1 MADNKN
7 LVKIGDLTFTD
18 EQVRE
23 LNELIMLKYV
33 TGESFTQLHNFQTGI
48 VTGKKI
54 GFVGEMGMVGV
65 KSTGCDPSVQAA
77 QISASEKTWTP
88 KEWEILLS
96 QCADDLEATLGV
108 YIRKL
113 NPESYDLT
121 NTAYMQLVAD
131 KLIEAMNKMFW
142 RIAWLGDEDAANF
155 DGSPAGEITDGIDA
169 KYFSLLDGFWKQIY
183 AVVAADASRRVTVAA
198 NAQSTYATQLNE
210 TNFSPLLAF
219 GYLQQLT
226 YNAHPALRQ
235 ATNKV
240 GLATRSFV
248 DRAEQY
254 LMEKSIVPTYEN
266 LVNGVQA
273 LRINGQLWVP
283 LDIWDEQIRAYQAD
297 GTKYIRPHR
306 ALLTTA
312 DNLAVGV
319 PATDRLERFDIWY
332 NKDERKNK
340 IEAIDKLDVKI
351 LQDNLVQVAY

>member
-1 MADNKN
+1 MAN
-7 LVKIGDLTFTD
+7 LIKIGDLTFTD

-23 LNELIMLKYV
+23 LNELIFLKYV
-33 TGESFTQLHNFQTGI
+33 EGESFPQLHNFQTGI
-48 VTGKKI
+48 VTDKKI
-54 GFVGEMGMVGV
+54 GFIGEMDIVGIPSN
-65 KSTGCDPSVQAA
+65 KCSHDPQDA
-77 QISASEKTWTP
+77 QIATSEKTWTP

-142 RIAWLGDEDAANF
+142 RIAWLGDTDAANF
-155 DGSPAGEITDGIDA
+155 SGSPEGEITDGTDT
-169 KYFSLLDGFWKQIY
+169 KYFSLIDGFWKQIY
-183 AVVAADASRRVTVAA
+183 AIAANDSSRRVTVTA
-198 NAQSTYATQLNE
+198 NAQSTYATQTNT
-210 TNFSPLLAF
+210 TNFSAETAL
-219 GYLQQLT
+219 GYLQDLT

-235 ATNKV
+235 ASNKV

-248 DRAEQY
+248 DRAEQR
-254 LMEKSIVPTYEN
+254 LMGLGIQPLYEN
-266 LVNGVQA
+266 LVNGIQA
-273 LRINGQLWVP
+273 LKVNGQLWIP
-283 LDIWDEQIRAYQAD
+283 LDIWDEQIRTYQDD

-306 ALLTTA
+306 AVLTTA

-319 PATDRLERFDIWY
+319 PSTDRLERFDIWY
-332 NKDERKNK
+332 EKKDRKNY
-340 IEAIDKLDVKI
+340 IEAIDKIDVKI